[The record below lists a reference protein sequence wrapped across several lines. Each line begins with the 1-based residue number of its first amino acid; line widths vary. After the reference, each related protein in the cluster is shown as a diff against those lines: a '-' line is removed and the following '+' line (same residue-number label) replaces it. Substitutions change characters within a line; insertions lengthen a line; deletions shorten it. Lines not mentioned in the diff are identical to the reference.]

1 MRYGILAALLLVGP
15 ATGLAAQGTPSDTA
29 APLMRQRIETRF
41 REVMRE
47 QLGLSE
53 DLTNRVLAV
62 QMRYLD
68 RRRALELQHKDMSG
82 LLAGQLRPGVAAD
95 PAIVTRSLDSLGT
108 LQVAQAR
115 LFGEEQRE
123 LATMLT
129 PVQRAQLYQLRA
141 RINARVADVMF
152 DRQQRMQARQGIRRR
167 P

>member
-53 DLTNRVLAV
+53 DLSNRVLAV